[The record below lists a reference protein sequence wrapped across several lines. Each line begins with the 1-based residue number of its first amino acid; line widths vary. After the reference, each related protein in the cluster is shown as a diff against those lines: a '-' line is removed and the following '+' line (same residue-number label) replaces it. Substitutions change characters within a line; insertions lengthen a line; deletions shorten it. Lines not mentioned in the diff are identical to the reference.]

1 MHVAALFTQP
11 RRALRLKCPVAEA
24 FRFAG
29 CFGYVSIEMFI
40 GHFAVA
46 LAAKRAA
53 PAVSLGTLLLAAQLA
68 DLLWPVFVMLGLE
81 AFEVRPGITA
91 VTPLEFLRYPYSHSL
106 VALVGWGAALGAIH
120 FAWRRRVR
128 AALVLGGVVLSHWV
142 LDVASHRPDMPVT
155 VSGTER
161 LGLGLWYSLPATLLV
176 EAALFAA
183 GLALYLRCTSARDR
197 TGRWALGAFVAF
209 LLAIYLGSLFG
220 PPPHN
225 AAEVA
230 WSAHAIWLLVAWTYW
245 IDRHRAVSPVLA
257 SGLR

>member
-1 MHVAALFTQP
+1 
-11 RRALRLKCPVAEA
+11 
-24 FRFAG
+24 
-29 CFGYVSIEMFI
+29 MFI

-197 TGRWALGAFVAF
+197 TGRWALG
-209 LLAIYLGSLFG
+209 G

>member
-1 MHVAALFTQP
+1 
-11 RRALRLKCPVAEA
+11 
-24 FRFAG
+24 
-29 CFGYVSIEMFI
+29 MFI

-46 LAAKRAA
+46 
-53 PAVSLGTLLLAAQLA
+53 LAAQLA
-68 DLLWPVFVMLGLE
+68 DLLWPVFVMLGPE

-106 VALVGWGAALGAIH
+106 VALVG
-120 FAWRRRVR
+120 
-128 AALVLGGVVLSHWV
+128 
-142 LDVASHRPDMPVT
+142 VASHRPDMPVT
-155 VSGTER
+155 ISGAER

-183 GLALYLRCTSARDR
+183 GLALYLWCTAARDR

-220 PPPHN
+220 PPPHS

-230 WSAHAIWLLVAWTYW
+230 WSAHAIWLLVAWAYW